1 MMDTAW
7 VPTARHVVYSLL
19 AASATVLLALAT
31 TLLAYELRWTVGYNN
46 PVLALLACSILTLA
60 HCAWFLRPVATYASA
75 KRRCLAS
82 LQLELVS
89 FAGFTLFTLACV
101 SRLHAST
108 LGLLSSCGV
117 HFICSALQGCLSLGW
132 LSFLFLALLFSLLL
146 TCAIYHRRR
155 NPHET
160 IFREPFVAYDWA
172 MYSRRSAGGGILGS
186 NPDLAEKA
194 PTATPL
200 TDLVRLPADQGL
212 PSFTSS
218 ALARSFC
225 LLIPLRMHLPDRDYR
240 LEVPGLSGVFGCICV
255 EGNPLEVHNVEDG
268 KKSTIGHVESSDN
281 VERTSRAMRFP
292 TQVLCPIKRLMD
304 LLTFVAQNKL
314 RPFLFRGFETRIN
327 RRRLA
332 TTRTS
337 FCFKV
342 GGLGRPGQRTLEVH
356 KKKAKLTHQIDYG
369 VTLLHTKTPYLAANF
384 VDKPEE
390 PFSALCFRY
399 GSKEERCSPSFAF
412 SADTD
417 NSPPPNIARKLAKK
431 RAKLEMLKIDKEI
444 AKVQYEIL
452 LLEDGDYDG
461 AEEPKQKR
469 VKLENG
475 AGSEG
480 KASSKKKG
488 EVRRKVPV
496 IHIS

>member
-1 MMDTAW
+1 
-7 VPTARHVVYSLL
+7 
-19 AASATVLLALAT
+19 
-31 TLLAYELRWTVGYNN
+31 
-46 PVLALLACSILTLA
+46 
-60 HCAWFLRPVATYASA
+60 
-75 KRRCLAS
+75 
-82 LQLELVS
+82 
-89 FAGFTLFTLACV
+89 
-101 SRLHAST
+101 
-108 LGLLSSCGV
+108 
-117 HFICSALQGCLSLGW
+117 
-132 LSFLFLALLFSLLL
+132 
-146 TCAIYHRRR
+146 
-155 NPHET
+155 
-160 IFREPFVAYDWA
+160 
-172 MYSRRSAGGGILGS
+172 
-186 NPDLAEKA
+186 
-194 PTATPL
+194 
-200 TDLVRLPADQGL
+200 
-212 PSFTSS
+212 
-218 ALARSFC
+218 
-225 LLIPLRMHLPDRDYR
+225 MHLPDRDYR

-292 TQVLCPIKRLMD
+292 TQVLCPIKRTSSAHSFSADSRHASTGEGL
-304 LLTFVAQNKL
+304 
-314 RPFLFRGFETRIN
+314 
-327 RRRLA
+327 RRRELRCESGSIQI
-332 TTRTS
+332 TICMVEDGGVS
-337 FCFKV
+337 CFKV